1 MASNP
6 DAWHDSAPRSSGVQ
20 YDVQELL
27 VQLPDAAAV
36 SARVE
41 LGTEI
46 THAVDHP
53 RGSAIPPHCER
64 RSGQPAGS
72 PVAGDLGL
80 VDRIHPR
87 PHRLVGVACAF
98 GDLLGPAERV
108 VRRLGILTTRLA
120 VASTS
125 AIHTSRPVAPA
136 QRAVAGRTPAR

>member
-64 RSGQPAGS
+64 RSGQPAGFLDLVGEQ
-72 PVAGDLGL
+72 VAGGHIA
-80 VDRIHPR
+80 RQQ
-87 PHRLVGVACAF
+87 A
-98 GDLLGPAERV
+98 
-108 VRRLGILTTRLA
+108 
-120 VASTS
+120 ASL
-125 AIHTSRPVAPA
+125 
-136 QRAVAGRTPAR
+136 AGRRPD